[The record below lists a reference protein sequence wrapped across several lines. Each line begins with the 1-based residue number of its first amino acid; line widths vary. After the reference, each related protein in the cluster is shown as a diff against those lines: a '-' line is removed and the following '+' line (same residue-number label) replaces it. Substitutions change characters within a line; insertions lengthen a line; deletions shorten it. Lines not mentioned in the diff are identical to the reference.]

1 MDEPTQTT
9 FADMFKNSFLN
20 MFPETV
26 DPWQLVTV
34 LAVSLLLGLCI
45 YAVYR
50 RCFMGVVYDH
60 SFAISLVIMTVLVS
74 VIIVTISSNVMLS
87 LGMVGAPSPVVH
99 SYTLYGTYNSD
110 YDSEHNSARAQITR
124 LPCIIKSAREIS
136 LYKHQRRNKLALVLQ
151 ESNGNRRTVLQRC
164 QRADVQVFQARE
176 TLNPLKTANIRQIV
190 AGIGMLRSQHRKHQI
205 RHRPHISNTIAS
217 GIGIPDRRS
226 HTLSQRSINNRGDFR
241 SRNVCL
247 LPC

>member
-9 FADMFKNSFLN
+9 FTDMFKNSFLN

-34 LAVSLLLGLCI
+34 LAVSLLLGMCI

-87 LGMVGAPSPVVH
+87 LGMVGALSIVRYRTAVKSPLDLMFLFWAITTGIAVGATYYYIGIVAFLFVAVVFFVLRNVRGG
-99 SYTLYGTYNSD
+99 SETYM
-110 YDSEHNSARAQITR
+110 
-124 LPCIIKSAREIS
+124 
-136 LYKHQRRNKLALVLQ
+136 LVL
-151 ESNGNRRTVLQRC
+151 ECSADLPVEEEVRRALASYQTKV
-164 QRADVQVFQARE
+164 
-176 TLNPLKTANIRQIV
+176 
-190 AGIGMLRSQHRKHQI
+190 RSKVVR
-205 RHRPHISNTIAS
+205 
-217 GIGIPDRRS
+217 
-226 HTLSQRSINNRGDFR
+226 NNRAELTVEVLMKDDNM
-241 SRNVCL
+241 NVVNVISQIEGVDNVTMVQYRGSYDA
-247 LPC
+247 

>member
-9 FADMFKNSFLN
+9 FTDMFKNSFLN

-87 LGMVGAPSPVVH
+87 LGMVGALSIVRYRTAVKSPLDLMFLFWAITTGIAVGATYYYIGIVAFLFVAVVFFVLRNVRGG
-99 SYTLYGTYNSD
+99 SETYM
-110 YDSEHNSARAQITR
+110 
-124 LPCIIKSAREIS
+124 
-136 LYKHQRRNKLALVLQ
+136 LVL
-151 ESNGNRRTVLQRC
+151 ECSADLPVEEEVRRVLASYQTKVRSKVVRNDRAELTVEVLMKDDNMNVVNVISQIEGV
-164 QRADVQVFQARE
+164 DNVTMVQY
-176 TLNPLKTANIRQIV
+176 
-190 AGIGMLRSQHRKHQI
+190 
-205 RHRPHISNTIAS
+205 
-217 GIGIPDRRS
+217 
-226 HTLSQRSINNRGDFR
+226 RGSYDA
-241 SRNVCL
+241 
-247 LPC
+247 

>member
-9 FADMFKNSFLN
+9 FTDMFKNSFLN

-87 LGMVGAPSPVVH
+87 LGMVGALSIVRYRTAVKSPLDLMFLFWAITTGIAV
-99 SYTLYGTYNSD
+99 GATYYYIGIVAFLFVAVAFFVLRNVRGG
-110 YDSEHNSARAQITR
+110 SET
-124 LPCIIKSAREIS
+124 
-136 LYKHQRRNKLALVLQ
+136 YMLVL
-151 ESNGNRRTVLQRC
+151 ECSADLPVEEEVRRALASYQTKV
-164 QRADVQVFQARE
+164 
-176 TLNPLKTANIRQIV
+176 
-190 AGIGMLRSQHRKHQI
+190 RSKVVR
-205 RHRPHISNTIAS
+205 
-217 GIGIPDRRS
+217 
-226 HTLSQRSINNRGDFR
+226 NNRAELTVEVLMKDDNM
-241 SRNVCL
+241 NVVNVISQIEGVDNVTMVQYRGSYDA
-247 LPC
+247 